1 MFDKKQ
7 AASDYRQAI
16 LNGMAINQQT
26 SEQIAN
32 IQNGYQNYQSMVA
45 LGAST
50 LGKVSDVEEEQIAEA
65 QEIARNSFMGNPNL
79 ETSQQRRRRDLQQRT
94 SRIAERLSGVTAQ
107 RDSIHADD
115 LKLKGISDEEIQAA
129 QTTQDRLRDTDQT
142 SDLERAENAIKL
154 YLGSDE
160 EKQNAIYDRDIEYF
174 VKNDA
179 QVTEMHFGKDSAMY
193 KAIQAIKEYNNR
205 NLNSETSVN
214 TSDNSVLNFSNLVA
228 TSASGLS
235 ELVGGFSSIYHRT
248 TKDGKE
254 REEAIN
260 NEDSWANQLQRFSDK
275 IATAELNASKQR
287 VSLIQ
292 SRAKE
297 EGDRAKE
304 LALKQGISKVQADKI
319 ARDIT
324 SEINDGLYKVPMSI
338 SSEVAEFLPDLVT
351 TAVTMGTASVASAS
365 IKTAL
370 NSIAKAFGKG
380 ASKAEAKLAGEKA
393 MKEFATAELKAGRTI
408 TAEQAKQAQ
417 KEGTKAYF
425 QAQRAQASKLDSKIV
440 NAVGITEEAIET
452 GSQNAVQ
459 GYQQASEAIK
469 SMKIED
475 LKASKR
481 GQEILKENPEIS
493 DEDLKLQLADEAG
506 VLAYDMTFG
515 GTAAMGILS
524 GKVQTKA
531 INAWKN
537 LGSTKGG
544 LGALGT
550 SILQEFFGE
559 GFEEGWTK
567 FSSNFAESK
576 LNQNKDLFEGV
587 YDNAKY
593 GAITGAASTSISNA
607 PELIKLSAGSGTAV
621 KSILE
626 SQVEKGNK
634 KVQQK
639 EQEEINTILGSPD
652 TDNSEN
658 KTGVLGKKFSET
670 NFGKTWN
677 TIKSENE
684 TVKEIISKSG
694 DNYTN
699 VVKELRNKQD
709 SLAKEFQEAVNQ
721 KDETKIKQLD
731 AEYVSIQ
738 STLDNLRKGLE
749 QDVLSANPKIQSK
762 LNQINNL
769 IQKGG
774 DEESI
779 NKLMDEIDTIQSNDK
794 QLTKLTESTLYKLL
808 TDDSYRVDNNEKI
821 TTEDILGNPNYSAP
835 QYGSFIKD
843 SNKKLSSMED
853 LVAKKG
859 NKAIS
864 EVQANLAKIFSEFSA
879 MNQKGNIKPN
889 EVLRDAAK
897 LLNRAELLLAKS
909 DNPKLKQVV
918 SSFRKALEAS
928 SKTKHNNIPVFK
940 EIYFGSMKNGKYSFG
955 LMDYFVDSLRN
966 NGNMSLKMRSNLVK
980 FQLSQLGKVQG
991 LDKVIKHFGSSKDP
1005 IDLHNVSLRSNS
1017 KLTQSLSGNKTSFD
1031 NIDKARNYKKAVL
1044 NDLNI
1049 FTEITNALL
1058 STGSDTVIDPDIPTK
1073 IKLSKNF
1080 KVSDKKDLLNLVPNT
1095 QEEYDSVRDTIV
1107 EDWMELTGANKK
1119 LAEKFIDTRFR
1130 DNAKKAN
1137 PTSNNHK
1144 LNIWYSSKENRH
1156 LSNLALRPFE
1166 YTYTDGNTYKFKS
1179 VEHAYQTLKSGKFDK
1194 DTYENSGWSKEGTKV
1209 KGKFKADKNTNRDLM
1224 KSLIKESFLQ
1234 NSKYKEALI
1243 KTGSTEFT
1251 HNQDKGY
1258 WKEEFPKI
1266 LSEVREEL
1274 KNTPTKDTTD
1284 TSNTEDTSSKSVEV
1298 IPEVSD
1304 GLGTFADS
1312 SMPLRTRIEV
1322 SNPYIGNVVAQAFEQ
1337 FSKWGQDNIGND
1349 LTEFD
1354 SEDTNT
1360 DFEVNTTDGM
1370 KTYSIPM
1377 SAMVELHRKG
1387 FDPTVNLV
1395 DKITTDRELDK
1406 VSQNFLDIL
1415 NQDGKELNDSLGINN
1430 EDYSRSFKENLKQVN
1445 QFFNKNI
1452 PVVLNNS
1459 YKGKL
1464 SKFTLANA
1472 MLNFISIEEGSN
1484 DKPKVVVPNE
1494 VKVAFAKA
1502 ISYVQSDSHSLS
1514 FGRHSQ
1520 FVDYFYEDLQAT
1532 NVEVFKA
1539 TDVEK
1544 YGEGFESR
1552 NLGVDKAKKEPT
1564 DLANYSELGV
1574 TRNNFIELLGQQVL
1588 DNMPFNINK
1597 GSSYYSEDI
1606 HNGLIQSLGMEAY
1619 NIMLSQ
1625 GLLEVHYVDVTQGT
1639 GKDVNVHTIPY
1650 VNFKSNISDN
1660 LTEKEQLAFESVS
1673 SGVDLD
1679 GMSVE
1684 QAKSYLAKH
1693 NKNLLN
1699 QAELVRNKSDE
1710 IDEVLYS
1717 QESKRNSGVFISS
1730 LSGRVGKKYKN
1741 RTNTVDS
1748 SDTKN
1753 DITPTNNEELVKAVG
1768 SKNTVTYALNREYYG
1783 LLKTNPEALQLAFG
1797 YTLDIDSLPVTEST
1811 KKSLRSR
1818 NNDILRAIGLL
1829 KRFVSEAE
1837 AKGLSE
1843 EDIAFNFRHHFVS
1856 NMRTMLKADM
1866 NPQSNKIV
1874 REMLRLVQTEVD
1886 ADDGKII
1893 GEMKLDVDLGTK
1905 KSKFPIEGS
1914 QRSIEQ
1920 LIKVAKGRR
1929 KSKDKN
1935 FAVGFLLALAQGLDL
1950 GKIEKTK
1957 NTDVFTLVQDWFN
1970 DTEDNFRRD
1979 AMEIVWKMQ
1988 LGNEQGT
1995 PYTLSKEEMDTMA
2008 RFGKEMGTAAP
2019 RALYALQSLANFL
2032 YRGTENDPL
2041 RTKRNRMKFSTNLLL
2056 EADGIGNGLF
2066 NITKQFT
2073 LDFTVEY
2080 FNTIKR
2086 TGVIPLD
2093 ILSQKYFQSKKKLKG
2108 DKLVEELQGSAGMF
2122 TKDSPDSKGLRDI
2135 YEVIAD
2141 KLSKEANEAVRRI
2154 LNSEYAQGKSSLS
2167 FEDFKKKLPEDH
2179 PNKQL
2184 VDDIR
2189 LLSQLSLT
2197 GHIKLS
2203 EDVKLEDIVFS
2214 PNDVAISEDF
2224 LIEVKRNLS
2233 KAGVTPTVYG
2243 GQLEGIA
2250 NQLTGD
2256 IKGQYIKTSDKLIE
2270 LASKLDT
2277 LEPKSQEYKDTL
2289 NKLQI
2294 GLNTLSNFNLVLGI
2308 PSSSLNQIDL
2318 NDKGSKLEIVKSAL
2332 DKNIFSYGINSKNVK
2347 NSLKSGLARALQSSI
2362 QETYVGAFSML
2373 NYSMAHDDIGFH
2385 NFITEFQDKV
2395 KSKIEERNKD
2405 KGYSK
2410 NDPRN
2415 HSPLSKK
2422 EIREVI
2428 KTITSAP
2435 IIATAY
2441 ANNAELFE
2449 DVWELGNSLVKR
2461 GRYSLDEQ
2469 TTLNSSYVSV
2479 QQGNYQRNL
2488 TTQMFRTYQKYEAA
2502 GASNATST
2510 TPSTESATQSG
2521 LAQEL
2526 LEMLSGIT
2534 SLDVFDGIDALLY
2547 FRDLLG
2553 QIANKITNRVH
2564 QDTNLI
2570 KHFYNRFVK
2579 SGFINIPNTHRELSP
2594 KFKKAVNEKD
2604 LFALLTMKHTN
2615 LNQKDLG
2622 YLLGVLTL
2630 VQMKLENA
2638 KLEPDYL
2645 SPNNVKNKELILDSI
2660 KQINAYKSKITE
2672 LRDGLLYNPSTTK
2685 NELELPTP
2693 TNELVNS
2700 YINNTYSFDAPS
2712 VSSVFGYEMN
2722 NLAQD
2727 FAYKVAQAEAL
2738 RYIERKF
2745 LPSIINQFAGANRGY
2760 LFNEQ
2765 ELDNVGKRF
2774 YEFALTKFGS
2784 NLHNVDFRT
2793 DSETLAEF
2801 LKQDSIIQEEYN
2813 KFLNNQLNK
2822 IDVPSVESHWI
2833 SPNNNESM
2841 ESFEKRIDKS
2851 ALQNSNTADSE
2862 ILTIEEFSDKYDY
2875 LADNT
2880 LAGKVFKTLTHN
2892 IKELF
2897 GDNFRISYDAD
2908 KIGEFLLSKGVS
2920 QQSVD
2925 RVKADMN
2932 NSGFNGFK
2940 QTFKGSNGEVV
2951 AIIAM
2956 NPRKKLTGKVLQN
2969 ILNHEMLHVNFHY
2982 LAAYMA
2988 NKSLRDTVNAKSPEA
3003 KRLEESAKRIDNII
3017 KSMVQNGKHLSEV
3030 QELLKIY
3037 NENPSDFYHYQYL
3050 VSNKYNQVS
3059 VGLANYMFLSQM
3071 DEKGL
3076 PAGWSL
3082 HDFRTSLE
3090 GSLHELLAYSLGN
3103 SDMLTELSNRKESR
3117 DASVWEKI
3125 KELFSKARQ
3134 ELLNILG
3141 LQSEDLKESNLNGLL
3156 EALVNVNTIDTPTAV
3171 IINNSILATS
3181 NNARRYRENQ
3191 SKFNELMKSNA
3202 QASYVQGHDLHLQ
3215 NLTDVFQDN
3224 IQKVF
3229 GNDKGEFAY
3238 GEEAVVTSKALADKE
3253 LNNFIKDLRNKGL
3266 VMTSEEERVF
3276 KFAYAANV
3284 ANFESGANA
3293 DLLRESSKAIQ
3304 DILVNANFD
3313 TIPNDVMKLLSGSK
3327 FNHNALMLAIFSTN
3341 KQFKDVIDTKISNN
3355 SKLSKSLKNIE
3366 NKLNDWTI
3374 FKDVPI
3380 TGSNRVIDKLQYSA
3394 MLFNFRTKQTY
3405 QEKDRILRN
3414 EMDKADALVK
3424 HSEWLDGLLDEL
3436 PNGLSKYLAI
3446 SKDALT
3452 GKDLFQDGSGADSS
3466 IGQLIRQIVRNN
3478 EKIHGR
3484 NTLMSKG
3491 LSWIIGQDF
3500 GTQYSAKFKGESQQL
3515 TSVIRERLAS
3525 TIPYSIRKQFS
3536 ETLSKDQEKSLDNV
3550 LIVSELH
3557 RIADL
3562 TGNGMKPELILKDTS
3577 YRQQAIS
3584 DLWVDIGQE
3593 LDTMFKGNT
3602 RKEVENFLR
3611 WQTQGLGEL
3620 MVTRTAK
3627 SNNSNVSHEIL
3638 PNSKAIAGFAGT
3650 KWNIEPSNIN
3660 PNLSEKVGQLATLY
3674 SLEYQNQDDLDVI
3687 ADIFTNEPEGMNSLV
3702 ETMKSLDNERNVHG
3716 NTVLGEDGYRY
3727 NKRNPNQDVKL
3738 MHPNSDK
3745 SNLLKFG
3752 YSHKATLPSGT
3763 EVWVTNDNIN
3773 NRFTTGIFGLSDA
3786 SVKGVTLDGMNTL
3799 GSFTGSHSEARRYHF
3814 NKAIKD
3820 PNYYNKL
3827 KETSSIKQTISADG
3841 KNIISE
3847 VEELP
3852 RNLYNQFIDTYEN
3865 GIDAIGN
3872 AKGRTMEEIA
3882 TEQNNIYYIDQ
3893 LNKHYHKSVDKSK
3906 FTKID
3911 GNFEPK
3917 GKSQA
3922 DREFA
3927 NRLNNIFNS
3936 LPEPTKAYIEKE
3948 GGLYI
3953 ETTEIDNLLGY
3964 HKASIT
3970 DIWTDK
3976 SGLPKPVQKVIQ
3988 ETIGIFSRF
3997 TGIKEVVIA
4006 KRSERLLSEVVSL
4019 GKDFILNRSGVVAFG
4034 NLSSN
4039 IVHLWNTGIPVT
4051 QIPGLMKDGLQHIK
4065 QYNHSLNRLAELH
4078 HQNDI
4083 TKDVKA
4089 KAKIESEI
4097 KILQESLNKSPVKPL
4112 VDEGILTSITL
4123 ENQRDEKEF
4132 DYIPQFQRKLGMD
4145 RFKETKVGKVWSNV
4159 MVQDGSTTHEF
4170 MEQALDLGD
4179 FVAKYALYT
4188 HLTKNRQFKHE
4199 RAMNV
4204 IRDEFVNYSYNR
4216 GRVFDF
4222 MNQTGLTWFLS
4233 YKLGIQKIFFRNL
4246 RRNFL
4251 RTSAVYAGAKGL
4263 GTNQVVPLQNLLL
4276 DGSLSYQLDPSNI
4289 YKSFSSHWLSLIL

>member
-1 MFDKKQ
+1 MNSQFPNNSNFNVPIPINGVGTSAVDSYQ
-7 AASDYRQAI
+7 QNLARQAQESLRQSQTLQQEKNDYESQG
-16 LNGMAINQQT
+16 LNW
-26 SEQIAN
+26 
-32 IQNGYQNYQSMVA
+32 SMVA
-45 LGAST
+45 GESNQNVRLPETETIQEQRQRHLREASERRRERLEGYSQDEQTKQLLDRAMGKSEEEIQRNIELRKNIRTMSEEERLDNYLRNKQGDPDSILDNELDSLIHNGSADEIEYTLRDNPQLKALVNKERSKITGALTRANTYDSTGETNSVLTWGNLVGSIGSGLAETGKAIGGAWDMATKSGEERLEDMNDPNSLSNKLSDWSNAYKNNASQVASIRGEADSELTDHVYESVRSKAISRGKSESDATSEANIASLGATIKSSLT
-50 LGKVSDVEEEQIAEA
+50 NKLNLTSEMAEMIPDVLSAIGTGGITAAIKKGGIEAVEAAVEKEIKKHALDKAKKDIAETGLDKATQKDLLKQAEQSIKQGKVKPEELSKAVLEKKATLEKQLKPFVIGSAMVQQGIQTGLQNAPQGYESASQAIMAMDTSVLMKSDGAK
-65 QEIARNSFMGNPNL
+65 
-79 ETSQQRRRRDLQQRT
+79 
-94 SRIAERLSGVTAQ
+94 
-107 RDSIHADD
+107 
-115 LKLKGISDEEIQAA
+115 KLKSENPKLTDEEIQ
-129 QTTQDRLRDTDQT
+129 
-142 SDLERAENAIKL
+142 K
-154 YLGSDE
+154 
-160 EKQNAIYDRDIEYF
+160 K
-174 VKNDA
+174 
-179 QVTEMHFGKDSAMY
+179 
-193 KAIQAIKEYNNR
+193 
-205 NLNSETSVN
+205 
-214 TSDNSVLNFSNLVA
+214 
-228 TSASGLS
+228 
-235 ELVGGFSSIYHRT
+235 
-248 TKDGKE
+248 
-254 REEAIN
+254 
-260 NEDSWANQLQRFSDK
+260 
-275 IATAELNASKQR
+275 
-287 VSLIQ
+287 
-292 SRAKE
+292 
-297 EGDRAKE
+297 
-304 LALKQGISKVQADKI
+304 
-319 ARDIT
+319 
-324 SEINDGLYKVPMSI
+324 
-338 SSEVAEFLPDLVT
+338 
-351 TAVTMGTASVASAS
+351 
-365 IKTAL
+365 
-370 NSIAKAFGKG
+370 
-380 ASKAEAKLAGEKA
+380 
-393 MKEFATAELKAGRTI
+393 
-408 TAEQAKQAQ
+408 
-417 KEGTKAYF
+417 
-425 QAQRAQASKLDSKIV
+425 
-440 NAVGITEEAIET
+440 
-452 GSQNAVQ
+452 
-459 GYQQASEAIK
+459 
-469 SMKIED
+469 
-475 LKASKR
+475 
-481 GQEILKENPEIS
+481 
-493 DEDLKLQLADEAG
+493 LADEAG
-506 VLAYDMTFG
+506 SEAYKNTGVMSGIVGVVGGFAEGKLAARLFANGSTSIKGYA
-515 GTAAMGILS
+515 GTTALDAVAEGTQEGVTVS
-524 GKVQTKA
+524 ETNKA
-531 INAWKN
+531 INN
-537 LGSTKGG
+537 TLGSKYVEESKGV
-544 LGALGT
+544 LNAAAQGALVGGAT
-550 SILQEFFGE
+550 
-559 GFEEGWTK
+559 T
-567 FSSNFAESK
+567 
-576 LNQNKDLFEGV
+576 
-587 YDNAKY
+587 
-593 GAITGAASTSISNA
+593 GAISAIPVGKMTASRTA
-607 PELIKLSAGSGTAV
+607 TAV
-621 KSILE
+621 GNSIVNKQNEALNKQSDNE
-626 SQVEKGNK
+626 INSAYGNDITDTRGTVEKVK
-634 KVQQK
+634 DKVSGK
-639 EQEEINTILGSPD
+639 EFNPETTSVFN
-652 TDNSEN
+652 
-658 KTGVLGKKFSET
+658 KKFSET
-670 NFGKTWN
+670 NFGKAWN
-677 TIKSENE
+677 TVKTENE

-694 DNYTN
+694 DSYTN
-699 VVKELRNKQD
+699 TVLELRNRQD
-709 SLAKEFQEAVNQ
+709 VLAKEFQQAVNQ
-721 KDETKIKQLD
+721 KDENKIKQLD
-731 AEYVSIQ
+731 SEYVSIQ
-738 STLDNLRKGLE
+738 GTLDNLRRGLE
-749 QDVLSANPKIQSK
+749 QDVLSANPQIQSK
-762 LNQINNL
+762 LNQLNSL

-774 DEESI
+774 SEESI
-779 NKLMDEIDTIQSNDK
+779 NKLMDEIDSIQSNDK
-794 QLTKLTESTLYKLL
+794 QLTKLTESNLYKLL
-808 TDDSYRVDNNEKI
+808 TDDSYRVDNSEKI

-835 QYGSFIKD
+835 QYSSFMKD
-843 SNKKLSSMED
+843 SNKKLSSMSD
-853 LVAKKG
+853 LVAKRG
-859 NKAIS
+859 SKAIP
-864 EVQANLAKIFSEFSA
+864 EVQANVARIFSEFSA
-879 MNQKGNIKPN
+879 MNQKGNNKPS
-889 EVLRDAAK
+889 EVLRDASK

-918 SSFRKALEAS
+918 SSFRKALEVS
-928 SKTKHNNIPVFK
+928 SKGNHKNDAVFK

-966 NGNMSLKMRSNLVK
+966 NGNMSLKMRSNLIK

-991 LDKVIKHFGSSKDP
+991 LNKVIEHFGSSKEP
-1005 IDLHNVSLRSNS
+1005 IDLHNASLRSDS

-1031 NIDKARNYKKAVL
+1031 NIDKAKNYKKAIL
-1044 NDLNI
+1044 NDLNV

-1058 STGSDTVIDPDIPTK
+1058 GSNSDTVIDPDIPTE
-1073 IKLSKNF
+1073 IKPSKNF
-1080 KVSDKKDLLNLVPNT
+1080 KVSDKKDLLNLVPDN

-1119 LAEKFIDTRFR
+1119 LAEQFIDTRFK
-1130 DNAKKAN
+1130 DNVKKAN
-1137 PTSNNHK
+1137 PV
-1144 LNIWYSSKENRH
+1144 SKE
-1156 LSNLALRPFE
+1156 P
-1166 YTYTDGNTYKFKS
+1166 K
-1179 VEHAYQTLKSGKFDK
+1179 
-1194 DTYENSGWSKEGTKV
+1194 
-1209 KGKFKADKNTNRDLM
+1209 
-1224 KSLIKESFLQ
+1224 
-1234 NSKYKEALI
+1234 
-1243 KTGSTEFT
+1243 
-1251 HNQDKGY
+1251 
-1258 WKEEFPKI
+1258 KEE
-1266 LSEVREEL
+1266 V
-1274 KNTPTKDTTD
+1274 KNTPT
-1284 TSNTEDTSSKSVEV
+1284 EPVEV

-1304 GLGTFADS
+1304 GQGTFADS

-1322 SNPYIGNVVAQAFEQ
+1322 SNPYVGNVVAKAFDEFTQ
-1337 FSKWGQDNIGND
+1337 WGKGNIGND

-1354 SEDTNT
+1354 TEETDTI
-1360 DFEVNTTDGM
+1360 FEVNTTDGI
-1370 KTYSIPM
+1370 KNYSIPM

-1395 DKITTDRELDK
+1395 DKITTDKELDK

-1415 NQDGKELNDSLGINN
+1415 NQDGKELNESLGINN
-1430 EDYSRSFKENLKQVN
+1430 EDYSRSFKDILKQVN

-1452 PVVLNNS
+1452 PVVLNDS

-1472 MLNFISIEEGSN
+1472 MLNFISVEEGSN
-1484 DKPKVVVPNE
+1484 GKPKVIIPNE
-1494 VKVAFAKA
+1494 VKVAFAKG
-1502 ISYVQSDSHSLS
+1502 ISYIQSDSSSLS
-1514 FGRHSQ
+1514 YGRHSQ

-1539 TDVEK
+1539 TDVERF
-1544 YGEGFESR
+1544 GEGFESR
-1552 NLGVDKAKKEPT
+1552 NLGVDKAKKESIE
-1564 DLANYSELGV
+1564 LANYSELGI
-1574 TRNNFIELLGQQVL
+1574 TRNDFIELLGQQVL

-1606 HNGLIQSLGMEAY
+1606 HNGLIQSLGIEAY

-1625 GLLEVHYVDVTQGT
+1625 GLLEVHYVDITQGT

-1673 SGVDLD
+1673 SGIDLD

-1684 QAKSYLAKH
+1684 QGKSYLAKH
-1693 NKNLLN
+1693 SKNLLN

-1717 QESKRNSGVFISS
+1717 QENKRSSGVFISS
-1730 LSGRVGKKYKN
+1730 LSRRIGKQYQN

-1748 SDTKN
+1748 SDTEN
-1753 DITPTNNEELVKAVG
+1753 DITPTNNEELVKAIG
-1768 SKNTVTYALNREYYG
+1768 SKNTVTYALNQEYYG

-1797 YTLDIDSLPVTEST
+1797 YTPDIDSMPVTEST

-1843 EDIAFNFRHHFVS
+1843 EDIAFNFRHHFVT

-1886 ADDGKII
+1886 QDDGKIV
-1893 GEMKLDVDLGTK
+1893 GEMKLDIDLGTN

-1920 LIKVAKGRR
+1920 LVKVAKGRR

-1935 FAVGFLLALAQGLDL
+1935 FAIGFLLALAQGLDL

-1995 PYTLSKEEMDTMA
+1995 PYTLSKAEMDTMA

-2041 RTKRNRMKFSTNLLL
+2041 RTNRNRMKFSTNLLL

-2080 FNTIKR
+2080 LNTIKR

-2093 ILSQKYFQSKKKLKG
+2093 ILSQKYFQSRKKLKG

-2141 KLSKEANEAVRRI
+2141 KLSKEANDAVRRI

-2167 FEDFKKKLPEDH
+2167 FEDFKKRLPEDH

-2203 EDVKLEDIVFS
+2203 EDVKLEDIVFNPS
-2214 PNDVAISEDF
+2214 DVAISEDF

-2233 KAGVTPTVYG
+2233 KAGVIPTVYG
-2243 GQLEGIA
+2243 GQLEGIS

-2270 LASKLDT
+2270 LAAKLDT
-2277 LEPKSQEYKDTL
+2277 LEPKSQEYKDTV

-2308 PSSSLNQIDL
+2308 PSNSLNQIDL
-2318 NDKGSKLEIVKSAL
+2318 NTKGSKLEIIKSAL

-2373 NYSMAHDDIGFH
+2373 NYSMSHDDVGFH

-2395 KSKIEERNKD
+2395 KAKLAERNKD

-2502 GASNATST
+2502 GASSATST

-2521 LAQEL
+2521 LAQAL
-2526 LEMLSGIT
+2526 LDFLSGIT

-2547 FRDLLG
+2547 FRDLIG

-2564 QDTNLI
+2564 QDTNLV

-2579 SGFINIPNTHRELSP
+2579 SGFVNLPNTYRELSP
-2594 KFKKAVNEKD
+2594 AFKKAVDEMS
-2604 LFALLTMKHTN
+2604 LSELLNTKHTD

-2622 YLLGVLTL
+2622 YLLGTLTL
-2630 VQMKLENA
+2630 AQMKLENA
-2638 KLEPDYL
+2638 KLDSNYL
-2645 SPNNVKNKELILDSI
+2645 AESNVENKERILNAI
-2660 KQINAYKSKITE
+2660 KQINAHKSRITS
-2672 LRDGLLYNPSTTK
+2672 LRDGLLYNPQSTV
-2685 NELELPTP
+2685 NELDLSD
-2693 TNELVNS
+2693 NNS
-2700 YINNTYSFDAPS
+2700 TSNVDIGLAFSNKTIKHKGRNKIAPITT
-2712 VSSVFGYEMN
+2712 VFGYEVN
-2722 NLAQD
+2722 NLVQD
-2727 FAYKVAQAEAL
+2727 FAYKVAQAETL
-2738 RYIERKF
+2738 RHIEKKY

-2784 NLHNVDFRT
+2784 DLYNVDFRT

-2813 KFLNNQLNK
+2813 KFLNNYLNK
-2822 IDVPSVESHWI
+2822 LDVPSVESHWI
-2833 SPNNNESM
+2833 SKDNNESD
-2841 ESFEKRIDKS
+2841 ESFKERLNKS
-2851 ALQNSNTADSE
+2851 NLQNSNTNDKE

-2880 LAGKVFKTLTHN
+2880 LAGNVFKTLTYN
-2892 IKELF
+2892 IQQLF

-2908 KIGEFLLSKGVS
+2908 KIAEFLLSKGVS
-2920 QQSVD
+2920 QRSVD
-2925 RVKADMN
+2925 IVKHDMN
-2932 NSGFNGFK
+2932 KSEFSGFK
-2940 QTFKGSNGEVV
+2940 QTFRGSNGEVI
-2951 AIIAM
+2951 AIIAL
-2956 NPRKKLTGKVLQN
+2956 NPRKKYSGKVLQN

-2988 NKSLRDTVNAKSPEA
+2988 NKSLRDTVNAKSPEG
-3003 KRLEESAKRIDNII
+3003 KRLEESAKRIENII
-3017 KSMVQNGKHLSEV
+3017 NSMVQNGKHLSEV

-3050 VSNKYNQVS
+3050 TSDKYNQVS
-3059 VGLANYMFLSQM
+3059 VGLANYIFLSQM
-3071 DEKGL
+3071 GEKGL

-3090 GSLHELLAYSLGN
+3090 SSLHELLAYSLGN
-3103 SDMLTELSNRKESR
+3103 SDMLTELYNRKESR
-3117 DASVWEKI
+3117 DSTVWEKI
-3125 KELFSKARQ
+3125 KELFSKAKQ

-3141 LQSEDLKESNLNGLL
+3141 LNSEDLKESNLNGLL
-3156 EALVNVNTIDTPTAV
+3156 ESLVNINTIDNSTAAL
-3171 IINNSILATS
+3171 INNTS
-3181 NNARRYRENQ
+3181 LMTFNTARKYKENNT
-3191 SKFNELMKSNA
+3191 KFNQAMQSNA
-3202 QASYVQGHDLHLQ
+3202 QPSYVQGHDLHLQ

-3224 IQKVF
+3224 IQKVL
-3229 GNDKGEFAY
+3229 GNVKGEFVY
-3238 GEEAVVTSKALADKE
+3238 GEEAIVTSKALADKE

-3327 FNHNALMLAIFSTN
+3327 FNHNALMLAMFSTN
-3341 KQFKDVIDTKISNN
+3341 KQFKDVIDTKIFNN
-3355 SKLSKSLKNIE
+3355 SKLANSLKNIE

-3374 FKDVPI
+3374 FKDVPV
-3380 TGSNRVIDKLQYSA
+3380 TGSNRVIDRLQYSA

-3424 HSEWLDGLLDEL
+3424 QSEWLDGLLEEL
-3436 PNGLSKYLAI
+3436 PNGLSKYLAV

-3452 GKDLFQDGSGADSS
+3452 GRDLFQDGSGADSS

-3536 ETLSKDQEKSLDNV
+3536 EDLSKDQEKSLDNV

-3557 RIADL
+3557 RIANI
-3562 TGNGMKPELILKDTS
+3562 TGNGMKPELILKNNR
-3577 YRQQAIS
+3577 YRQQAVS
-3584 DLWVDIGQE
+3584 DLWVDVGQE
-3593 LDTMFKGNT
+3593 LDNMFKGNT
-3602 RKEVENFLR
+3602 RTEVENFLR

-3650 KWNIEPSNIN
+3650 KWNIEPSKIN

-3687 ADIFTNEPEGMNSLV
+3687 ADMFINEPKGIESLV

-3727 NKRNPNQDVKL
+3727 NKRNPNQDIKL

-3745 SNLLKFG
+3745 SDLIRFG

-3786 SVKGVTLDGMNTL
+3786 SVKGVSLDGMTTL
-3799 GSFTGSHSEARRYHF
+3799 GSFTGIHTDTIKYHF
-3814 NKAIKD
+3814 DKAIKD
-3820 PNYYNKL
+3820 PNYYSKL
-3827 KETSSIKQTISADG
+3827 KDKSSIKQTISADG

-3852 RNLYNQFIDTYEN
+3852 RDLYNQFITTYEN

-3906 FTKID
+3906 FIKID

-3917 GKSQA
+3917 GKNQA
-3922 DREFA
+3922 DIEFA

-3936 LPEPTKAYIEKE
+3936 LPEPTKAYIEIE

-3976 SGLPKPVQKVIQ
+3976 SGLPKPVQKVIK
-3988 ETIGIFSRF
+3988 ETISMFSKF
-3997 TGIKEVVIA
+3997 TGISEPVIA
-4006 KRSERLLSEVVSL
+4006 KRGERLLSEVVSL

-4034 NLSSN
+4034 NLASN
-4039 IVHLWNTGIPVT
+4039 VIHLWNTGIPVT
-4051 QIPGLMKDGLQHIK
+4051 QIPTLMKDGLQHIK

-4083 TKDVKA
+4083 TKDTKA

-4097 KILQESLNKSPVKPL
+4097 KILQESLSKSPVKPL

-4123 ENQRDEKEF
+4123 ENERDEKEF

-4216 GRVFDF
+4216 GRIFDF
-4222 MNQTGLTWFLS
+4222 MNQTGLSWFLS

-4251 RTSAVYAGAKGL
+4251 RTSAVYAGAKAL
-4263 GTNQVVPLQNLLL
+4263 DTNQVVPLQNLLL

-4289 YKSFSSHWLSLIL
+4289 YKSFGSHWLSLVL

>member
-1 MFDKKQ
+1 MNNPYTNPYFNPNPYAKPVNIQ
-7 AASDYRQAI
+7 
-16 LNGMAINQQT
+16 QQT
-26 SEQIAN
+26 AVPEETSGIDYSGYVQQQQQAYQNFQQENQNLSESSRNLGALVKAQSPFQESAIERSRRLLNEAQAKKRAQLGDEQATQDYMEDQQQIADGSN
-32 IQNGYQNYQSMVA
+32 PYEVHAKRNA
-45 LGAST
+45 LYKLKEYGSEDA
-50 LGKVSDVEEEQIAEA
+50 
-65 QEIARNSFMGNPNL
+65 
-79 ETSQQRRRRDLQQRT
+79 
-94 SRIAERLSGVTAQ
+94 RIANFEKGNLDET
-107 RDSIHADD
+107 
-115 LKLKGISDEEIQAA
+115 KL
-129 QTTQDRLRDTDQT
+129 
-142 SDLERAENAIKL
+142 
-154 YLGSDE
+154 
-160 EKQNAIYDRDIEYF
+160 
-174 VKNDA
+174 ND
-179 QVTEMHFGKDSAMY
+179 
-193 KAIQAIKEYNNR
+193 
-205 NLNSETSVN
+205 
-214 TSDNSVLNFSNLVA
+214 
-228 TSASGLS
+228 S
-235 ELVGGFSSIYHRT
+235 ELSAAIFEAPT
-248 TKDGKE
+248 D
-254 REEAIN
+254 EEAILPFKN
-260 NEDSWANQLQRFSDK
+260 NPKMAEYVLAQRSRYSQAFKDSMLTSSEEATIFDIGNFASANVQSVGETVDGIESLTHLNKEGEERLNALNNTVGKDIIETGEELQDHSANLSDK
-275 IATAELNASKQR
+275 
-287 VSLIQ
+287 
-292 SRAKE
+292 
-297 EGDRAKE
+297 
-304 LALKQGISKVQADKI
+304 
-319 ARDIT
+319 
-324 SEINDGLYKVPMSI
+324 
-338 SSEVAEFLPDLVT
+338 
-351 TAVTMGTASVASAS
+351 
-365 IKTAL
+365 
-370 NSIAKAFGKG
+370 
-380 ASKAEAKLAGEKA
+380 
-393 MKEFATAELKAGRTI
+393 
-408 TAEQAKQAQ
+408 
-417 KEGTKAYF
+417 
-425 QAQRAQASKLDSKIV
+425 RAQAQS
-440 NAVGITEEAIET
+440 
-452 GSQNAVQ
+452 
-459 GYQQASEAIK
+459 
-469 SMKIED
+469 
-475 LKASKR
+475 
-481 GQEILKENPEIS
+481 
-493 DEDLKLQLADEAG
+493 
-506 VLAYDMTFG
+506 
-515 GTAAMGILS
+515 ILS
-524 GKVQTKA
+524 GKTFDKVYTQELKKGTTKEEATRVAESAKFSEDLTNTLNNSYQISKESAQVISEIAVSATGIGLAAKIPSAVISKVGKELAEEMIQKGVKEAKQETIEKALKEKLSKEGYEKALSESTESASQKAIKETSDITAKRQATATKA
-531 INAWKN
+531 VGAGFEAVTEGVSAGNSAYQDASNQVLQMNLDVLKGTQEFKDLQKENPNKSDKEIQKLLADKAGSLAYSRAGVSSAI
-537 LGSTKGG
+537 LGSLGSKPETK
-544 LGALGT
+544 LG
-550 SILQEFFGE
+550 
-559 GFEEGWTK
+559 
-567 FSSNFAESK
+567 SK
-576 LNQNKDLFEGV
+576 LGNTIKGYGKDIATNTVQEIAQEGSE
-587 YDNAKY
+587 K
-593 GAITGAASTSISNA
+593 IISNQA
-607 PELIKLSAGSGTAV
+607 VNEATGTKQNHWYKDVGKQAAIAGLSAGSGTAV
-621 KSILE
+621 ISSPTMLKATKDKVVDSTKSILE

-634 KVQQK
+634 KIQQK
-639 EQEEINTILGSPD
+639 EQEEINTILGSPED
-652 TDNSEN
+652 SQNTSEPS
-658 KTGVLGKKFSET
+658 KGVLGKKFSET

-699 VVKELRNKQD
+699 TVLELRNRQD
-709 SLAKEFQEAVNQ
+709 VLAKEFQEAVNQ
-721 KDETKIKQLD
+721 KDETRIKQLD
-731 AEYVSIQ
+731 SEYVSIQ
-738 STLDNLRKGLE
+738 GTLDNLRKGLE
-749 QDVLSANPKIQSK
+749 QDVLSANPQIQSK
-762 LNQINNL
+762 LNQINSL

-808 TDDSYRVDNNEKI
+808 TDDSYRIDNNEKI

-843 SNKKLSSMED
+843 SNNKLSSMED
-853 LVAKKG
+853 LVVKKG
-859 NKAIS
+859 NRAIP
-864 EVQANLAKIFSEFSA
+864 EVQANIARIFSEFSA
-879 MNQKGNIKPN
+879 MNQKGNTKPS
-889 EVLRDAAK
+889 EVLRDASK

-918 SSFRKALEAS
+918 SSFRKALEVS
-928 SKTKHNNIPVFK
+928 SKGNHKNDSVFK

-991 LDKVIKHFGSSKDP
+991 LNKVIEHFGSSKEP
-1005 IDLHNVSLRSNS
+1005 IDLHNASLRSNS

-1031 NIDKARNYKKAVL
+1031 SVDKAKNYKKEIL
-1044 NDLNI
+1044 NDLNV

-1058 STGSDTVIDPDIPTK
+1058 GNNSDTVIDPDIPTE
-1073 IKLSKNF
+1073 IKPSKNF
-1080 KVSDKKDLLNLVPNT
+1080 KVSDKKDLLNLVPNN

-1119 LAEKFIDTRFR
+1119 LAEKFIDTKFK
-1130 DNAKKAN
+1130 DNVKKSA
-1137 PTSNNHK
+1137 PV
-1144 LNIWYSSKENRH
+1144 SKEPNK
-1156 LSNLALRPFE
+1156 E
-1166 YTYTDGNTYKFKS
+1166 E
-1179 VEHAYQTLKSGKFDK
+1179 VK
-1194 DTYENSGWSKEGTKV
+1194 DT
-1209 KGKFKADKNTNRDLM
+1209 
-1224 KSLIKESFLQ
+1224 
-1234 NSKYKEALI
+1234 
-1243 KTGSTEFT
+1243 STE
-1251 HNQDKGY
+1251 
-1258 WKEEFPKI
+1258 P
-1266 LSEVREEL
+1266 
-1274 KNTPTKDTTD
+1274 
-1284 TSNTEDTSSKSVEV
+1284 VEI

-1304 GLGTFADS
+1304 GQGTFADN
-1312 SMPLRTRIEV
+1312 SMLLRTRIEV
-1322 SNPYIGNVVAQAFEQ
+1322 SNPYVGNVVAKAFDEFTQ
-1337 FSKWGQDNIGND
+1337 WGKGNIGND

-1354 SEDTNT
+1354 AEETDTI
-1360 DFEVNTTDGM
+1360 FEVNTTDGM

-1415 NQDGKELNDSLGINN
+1415 NQDGKELNESLGINN
-1430 EDYSRSFKENLKQVN
+1430 EDYSRSFKDNLKQVN

-1452 PVVLNNS
+1452 PVVLNDS

-1472 MLNFISIEEGSN
+1472 MLNFISVEEGSN
-1484 DKPKVVVPNE
+1484 NKPKVIIPNE
-1494 VKVAFAKA
+1494 VKVAFAKG
-1502 ISYVQSDSHSLS
+1502 ISYIQSDSSSLS
-1514 FGRHSQ
+1514 YGRHSQ

-1539 TDVEK
+1539 TDVERF
-1544 YGEGFESR
+1544 GEGFESR

-1574 TRNNFIELLGQQVL
+1574 TRNKFIELLGQQVL

-1639 GKDVNVHTIPY
+1639 GKDANVHTIPY

-1684 QAKSYLAKH
+1684 QGKSYLAKH

-1717 QESKRNSGVFISS
+1717 QENKRNSGVFISS
-1730 LSGRVGKKYKN
+1730 LSGRIGKQYQN

-1753 DITPTNNEELVKAVG
+1753 DITPTNNEELVKAIG
-1768 SKNTVTYALNREYYG
+1768 SKNTVTYALNQEYYG

-1797 YTLDIDSLPVTEST
+1797 YTPDIDSMPVTEST

-1829 KRFVSEAE
+1829 KRFVSEAG

-1886 ADDGKII
+1886 QEDGKIV

-1920 LIKVAKGRR
+1920 LIKVAKGKR

-1995 PYTLSKEEMDTMA
+1995 PYTLSKAEMDTMA

-2080 FNTIKR
+2080 LNTIKR

-2093 ILSQKYFQSKKKLKG
+2093 ILSQKYFQSRKKLKG

-2141 KLSKEANEAVRRI
+2141 KLSKEANDAVRRI

-2167 FEDFKKKLPEDH
+2167 FEDFKKRLPEDH

-2184 VDDIR
+2184 VNDIR

-2203 EDVKLEDIVFS
+2203 EDVKLEDIVFNPS
-2214 PNDVAISEDF
+2214 DVAISEDF

-2243 GQLEGIA
+2243 GQLEGIS

-2270 LASKLDT
+2270 LAAKLDT

-2318 NDKGSKLEIVKSAL
+2318 NAKGSKLENIKSAL

-2347 NSLKSGLARALQSSI
+2347 NSLKSGLAKALQGAI

-2373 NYSMAHDDIGFH
+2373 NYSMSHDDVGFH

-2395 KSKIEERNKD
+2395 KAKIEERNKD

-2461 GRYSLDEQ
+2461 GKYSLDEQ

-2526 LEMLSGIT
+2526 LDTLSGIT

-2564 QDTNLI
+2564 QDTNLV

-2579 SGFINIPNTHRELSP
+2579 SGFVNLPNTYRELSP
-2594 KFKKAVNEKD
+2594 SFKKAVDEMS
-2604 LFALLTMKHTN
+2604 LSELLNTKHTN
-2615 LNQKDLG
+2615 LNRKDLG
-2622 YLLGVLTL
+2622 YLLGTLTL
-2630 VQMKLENA
+2630 AQMKLENA
-2638 KLEPDYL
+2638 KLDPNYL
-2645 SPNNVKNKELILDSI
+2645 AESNVENKERILNAI
-2660 KQINAYKSKITE
+2660 KQINAHKSRITS
-2672 LRDGLLYNPSTTK
+2672 LRDGLLYNPQSTV
-2685 NELELPTP
+2685 NELDLSDNNSTSNVDIGLAFS
-2693 TNELVNS
+2693 NETIKHKGRNK
-2700 YINNTYSFDAPS
+2700 IAP
-2712 VSSVFGYEMN
+2712 VATVFGYEVN

-2727 FAYKVAQAEAL
+2727 FAYKVAQAETL
-2738 RYIERKF
+2738 RHIEKKY

-2841 ESFEKRIDKS
+2841 ESYKKRIDKS
-2851 ALQNSNTADSE
+2851 TLQNSNTADSE

-2880 LAGKVFKTLTHN
+2880 LAGKVFKTLTYN

-2932 NSGFNGFK
+2932 NSDFNGFK

-2956 NPRKKLTGKVLQN
+2956 NPRKKLTGKVLQG

-2988 NKSLRDTVNAKSPEA
+2988 NKSLRDTVNAKSLEG
-3003 KRLEESAKRIDNII
+3003 KRLEESAKRIDNIF

-3050 VSNKYNQVS
+3050 ISDKYNQVS
-3059 VGLANYMFLSQM
+3059 VSLANYIFLNQM
-3071 DEKGL
+3071 SEKGL

-3082 HDFRTSLE
+3082 HDFRTALE

-3156 EALVNVNTIDTPTAV
+3156 EALVNVNTIDNPTAS
-3171 IINNSILATS
+3171 IINNSSSVTF

-3191 SKFNELMKSNA
+3191 SKFNELMKSNV

-3224 IQKVF
+3224 IQKIF
-3229 GNDKGEFAY
+3229 GNDKDEFAY

-3341 KQFKDVIDTKISNN
+3341 RQFKDVIDTKISNN

-3424 HSEWLDGLLDEL
+3424 QSEWLDGLLDEL
-3436 PNGLSKYLAI
+3436 PNGLSKYLVI

-3484 NTLMSKG
+3484 NTLMSKV

-3602 RKEVENFLR
+3602 RTEVENFLR

-3650 KWNIEPSNIN
+3650 KWNIEPSEIN

-3674 SLEYQNQDDLDVI
+3674 SLEYQNQDDLDMI
-3687 ADIFTNEPEGMNSLV
+3687 ADMFTNEPKGMESLA

-3738 MHPNSDK
+3738 MHPNSNK
-3745 SNLLKFG
+3745 SDLIRFG

-3786 SVKGVTLDGMNTL
+3786 SVKGVSLDGMTTL
-3799 GSFTGSHSEARRYHF
+3799 GSFTGIHTDTRKYHF
-3814 NKAIKD
+3814 DKAIKD
-3820 PNYYNKL
+3820 PNYYSKL
-3827 KETSSIKQTISADG
+3827 RDKSSIKQTISADG

-3852 RNLYNQFIDTYEN
+3852 RDLYNQFITTYEN

-3917 GKSQA
+3917 GKNQA
-3922 DREFA
+3922 DIEFA

-3976 SGLPKPVQKVIQ
+3976 SGLLKPVQKVIK
-3988 ETIGIFSRF
+3988 ETVGMFSKF
-3997 TGIKEVVIA
+3997 TGISEPIIA

-4034 NLSSN
+4034 NLASN
-4039 IVHLWNTGIPVT
+4039 IIHLWNTGIPVT
-4051 QIPGLMKDGLQHIK
+4051 QIPNLMKDGLQHIK

-4083 TKDVKA
+4083 TKDTKA

-4123 ENQRDEKEF
+4123 ENERDEKEF

-4159 MVQDGSTTHEF
+4159 MIQDGSTTHEF

-4222 MNQTGLTWFLS
+4222 MNQTGLSWFLS

-4251 RTSAVYAGAKGL
+4251 RTSAVYAGAKAL
-4263 GTNQVVPLQNLLL
+4263 DTNQVVPLQNLLL

-4289 YKSFSSHWLSLIL
+4289 YKSFGSHWLSLIL